1 MKTNKITLYFI
12 MVTLV
17 VSFILGSFFYFF
29 TKEKDSALNSAI
41 QTYRENS
48 TKLIADKVYEDLLIE
63 NLLEAQRKLIL
74 LKESKII
81 DEYQIIKKD
90 QFLNNELKYCET
102 IFFDKA
108 LKSITWGKVCI
119 NYPGT
124 FQEKTLINLKGIS
137 LIFISLIAF
146 IAFLIILL
154 FKKATKINNDLY
166 VGVGQVLDSD
176 GIYNYEESFWAPVL
190 KELDKLVVLNKK
202 R

>member
-81 DEYQIIKKD
+81 DNYQIIKKD

-102 IFFDKA
+102 IFFDKTGAVLTTGIFEVGVVGDVVVHAA
-108 LKSITWGKVCI
+108 LLSSISCC
-119 NYPGT
+119 NDL
-124 FQEKTLINLKGIS
+124 QDHEQINL
-137 LIFISLIAF
+137 L
-146 IAFLIILL
+146 ILL
-154 FKKATKINNDLY
+154 L
-166 VGVGQVLDSD
+166 
-176 GIYNYEESFWAPVL
+176 
-190 KELDKLVVLNKK
+190 
-202 R
+202 